1 MSNVIFSVA
10 NVTLDW
16 ILWRLSFKYWETSR
30 QVLRMIQNT
39 NIENNTTFLIDR
51 MNAKKAKYKVQDK
64 IGLIFML
71 LAVVFLYLFQAL
83 SYYYPDKNIFINLEV
98 AFGLVIFVQQ
108 VFCCL
113 LLFCALLTINK
124 AALI

>member
-1 MSNVIFSVA
+1 
-10 NVTLDW
+10 
-16 ILWRLSFKYWETSR
+16 
-30 QVLRMIQNT
+30 MIQNT